1 MVERSGS
8 VTDVAGSFLH
18 HLQDIC
24 DMNVK
29 VEFLKVTPAGFVMA
43 RQRSA
48 QQQAWEPGRVE
59 GGGWFTRRPWVSCS
73 ARSWSGALWGG
84 GGGRPGKRKAWRT
97 HWITTSNNVAWLC
110 KQRQTGQTSMQKKKK
125 KKSKT
130 EWLFLGKCVWQPP
143 RRKGRAAS
151 AICSADRGESPS
163 PKPASMCVKCG
174 KSETCTGL
182 FSHILT
188 LGKQSATRQI
198 SNLNDSKMYAWSYLT
213 KLATEIF

>member
-24 DMNVK
+24 DINVK
-29 VEFLKVTPAGFVMA
+29 AEFLKVTPAGFAMA
-43 RQRSA
+43 RQSPA
-48 QQQAWEPGRVE
+48 QQQAWEPGRV
-59 GGGWFTRRPWVSCS
+59 GGWWFALRPWVSCS
-73 ARSWSGALWGG
+73 AGSWSGALWGG

-97 HWITTSNNVAWLC
+97 HWITTSNNVAWLR
-110 KQRQTGQTSMQKKKK
+110 KQRQTGQTYMQ

-143 RRKGRAAS
+143 RRKGKAAS
-151 AICSADRGESPS
+151 TICSADRGESPR
-163 PKPASMCVKCG
+163 PKLASMCVKCG

-188 LGKQSATRQI
+188 LGKQSTTRQI